1 MEYDLRCEKQ
11 SVQMII
17 VNIPFL
23 VFITTN
29 VSWSREQLISRT
41 SVMFTAEMIFEISLN
56 TKTFESCYLRNS
68 VLAELLFLSLDGI
81 NQSSFNNFLIF
92 WQDCLKLKLNGIY
105 YVSLEQHWY
114 QLTYDIQTLIHSRS
128 KLDHF
133 GTYKALVDH
142 T

>member
-41 SVMFTAEMIFEISLN
+41 SVMFTAEMIFERSLN

-92 WQDCLKLKLNGIY
+92 
-105 YVSLEQHWY
+105 
-114 QLTYDIQTLIHSRS
+114 
-128 KLDHF
+128 
-133 GTYKALVDH
+133 
-142 T
+142 